1 MEDPSGTEIPF
12 PGTQNGTGDPDPDPR
27 DEDLARIE
35 ILTLLVILIITL
47 IGNLMV
53 LAALYSRRHY
63 RKQIKMSRMYYFILH
78 LSIADLVTGVFNVL
92 PQLWWDINYRFP
104 GQSNWTCKLVKFV
117 QPSGSFLSSYI
128 LMAIAIDRYRAICHP
143 LTYHTWNSRRSRIM
157 IMTAW
162 STAFTFCIPQITI
175 FSYQEVKPGI
185 YDCWASWDQEWGERA
200 YVTWFS
206 ITVFIIPLFCLVY
219 TYTCICVALWQ
230 NTTYPTT
237 SPHKIISRAK
247 INTIKQT
254 IAVITLYI
262 VCSLP
267 FIFTQLW
274 QTWNLNQTV
283 YPVFQDN
290 AVLTIIMLLSSL
302 NSCVNP
308 WIYLVSNRELIAAL
322 RTLCS
327 NLRFSDDTELTMD
340 TASASGSKEC
350 GRRTE
355 SDLTFLNRTSY
366 SNPDENGA
374 LSDDCL
380 TLRSRQ
386 WVVTVPEN
394 SSSMKMKLC
403 PSMNSVKHNDLPRIY
418 RFKSRQ

>member
-162 STAFTFCIPQITI
+162 STAFTFCIPQ
-175 FSYQEVKPGI
+175 V
-185 YDCWASWDQEWGERA
+185 R
-200 YVTWFS
+200 
-206 ITVFIIPLFCLVY
+206 
-219 TYTCICVALWQ
+219 CV
-230 NTTYPTT
+230 P
-237 SPHKIISRAK
+237 
-247 INTIKQT
+247 INYNNK
-254 IAVITLYI
+254 
-262 VCSLP
+262 
-267 FIFTQLW
+267 
-274 QTWNLNQTV
+274 
-283 YPVFQDN
+283 
-290 AVLTIIMLLSSL
+290 
-302 NSCVNP
+302 
-308 WIYLVSNRELIAAL
+308 
-322 RTLCS
+322 
-327 NLRFSDDTELTMD
+327 
-340 TASASGSKEC
+340 
-350 GRRTE
+350 
-355 SDLTFLNRTSY
+355 
-366 SNPDENGA
+366 
-374 LSDDCL
+374 
-380 TLRSRQ
+380 
-386 WVVTVPEN
+386 
-394 SSSMKMKLC
+394 
-403 PSMNSVKHNDLPRIY
+403 
-418 RFKSRQ
+418 